1 MLKTHALALLALLT
15 TAAPALIA
23 RAESADTRYFELINT
38 SHDTVV
44 SVSAS
49 PAGDGR
55 FVAIT
60 IDPLRGGFHAATIEV
75 LNAHCA
81 QDFRIGFR
89 DGRTLLYPDIDVCR
103 NRGLYLRASDGRR
116 TESTRREDPPARRTE
131 ECGMRITI
139 GERDGRKGA
148 PQPALT
154 AYRIPRWLHA
164 DETASLSRRRSS

>member
-1 MLKTHALALLALLT
+1 MPKTHALTLVALLA
-15 TAAPALIA
+15 TACPALIA

-49 PAGDGR
+49 PADDEQ

-60 IDPLRGGFHAATIEV
+60 IDPLRGGFHAATIA
-75 LNAHCA
+75 LSSAHCA

-89 DGRTLLYPDIDVCR
+89 DGRTLLYRDIDVCR

-116 TESTRREDPPARRTE
+116 TEAGASE
-131 ECGMRITI
+131 GTI
-139 GERDGRKGA
+139 
-148 PQPALT
+148 
-154 AYRIPRWLHA
+154 HMVN
-164 DETASLSRRRSS
+164 